1 MYRRFLNN
9 DDYLGIITPEA
20 LAQLTRGND
29 ARFIQ
34 AEESA
39 EMSIVEYLSEN
50 YEIEK
55 ELAKGKYIAEYD
67 HRITYPVGVHVYF
80 EGQIHEVIRSVS
92 GYRKPA
98 TAIYWEEC
106 SDIHVDAGQV
116 VNYSQFNTYY
126 PGDKVNYITLYI
138 KKAYFLCSTINI
150 LNEKYRFPITTNNGF
165 VFARSFELSSNK
177 GRMISRTPRPVS
189 GN

>member
-55 ELAKGKYIAEYD
+55 ELGIATCPVNWPIGSGKEFRGVYDREHREIELFSDTQKGTSIGEVKKIALDDPSVETMISEEQLAQLTD
-67 HRITYPVGVHVYF
+67 
-80 EGQIHEVIRSVS
+80 EVELLDGASAEFDMELVS
-92 GYRKPA
+92 KG
-98 TAIYWEEC
+98 
-106 SDIHVDAGQV
+106 
-116 VNYSQFNTYY
+116 
-126 PGDKVNYITLYI
+126 
-138 KKAYFLCSTINI
+138 
-150 LNEKYRFPITTNNGF
+150 
-165 VFARSFELSSNK
+165 ELS
-177 GRMISRTPRPVS
+177 PVFLDRLLQTLVWRHFFS
-189 GN
+189 IFFR

>member
-34 AEESA
+34 AEEST

-67 HRITYPVGVHVYF
+67 RRITLR
-80 EGQIHEVIRSVS
+80 QRLSQ
-92 GYRKPA
+92 
-98 TAIYWEEC
+98 
-106 SDIHVDAGQV
+106 AG
-116 VNYSQFNTYY
+116 
-126 PGDKVNYITLYI
+126 
-138 KKAYFLCSTINI
+138 
-150 LNEKYRFPITTNNGF
+150 NGC
-165 VFARSFELSSNK
+165 LL
-177 GRMISRTPRPVS
+177 GREF
-189 GN
+189 

>member
-34 AEESA
+34 AEEST

-55 ELAKGKYIAEYD
+55 ELAKGKYR
-67 HRITYPVGVHVYF
+67 RIRP
-80 EGQIHEVIRSVS
+80 
-92 GYRKPA
+92 
-98 TAIYWEEC
+98 
-106 SDIHVDAGQV
+106 SDYLSRGCACLFRG
-116 VNYSQFNTYY
+116 
-126 PGDKVNYITLYI
+126 
-138 KKAYFLCSTINI
+138 
-150 LNEKYRFPITTNNGF
+150 TN
-165 VFARSFELSSNK
+165 
-177 GRMISRTPRPVS
+177 P
-189 GN
+189 

>member
-67 HRITYPVGVHVYF
+67 RRITYPVGVHVYF

-98 TAIYWEEC
+98 TATVVELTFC
-106 SDIHVDAGQV
+106 TTLSAVCLTSDLSTVCVMLSASITV
-116 VNYSQFNTYY
+116 VAS
-126 PGDKVNYITLYI
+126 LSLS
-138 KKAYFLCSTINI
+138 FLTVVV
-150 LNEKYRFPITTNNGF
+150 TAVG
-165 VFARSFELSSNK
+165 V
-177 GRMISRTPRPVS
+177 
-189 GN
+189 

>member
-55 ELAKGKYIAEYD
+55 ELAKGKYIAEYE
-67 HRITYPVGVHVYF
+67 P
-80 EGQIHEVIRSVS
+80 S
-92 GYRKPA
+92 
-98 TAIYWEEC
+98 
-106 SDIHVDAGQV
+106 
-116 VNYSQFNTYY
+116 NYLSRGCACLFR
-126 PGDKVNYITLYI
+126 G
-138 KKAYFLCSTINI
+138 
-150 LNEKYRFPITTNNGF
+150 TN
-165 VFARSFELSSNK
+165 
-177 GRMISRTPRPVS
+177 P
-189 GN
+189 

>member
-34 AEESA
+34 AEEST

-67 HRITYPVGVHVYF
+67 RRITYPVGVHVYF

-98 TAIYWEEC
+98 TVVYWEEMM
-106 SDIHVDAGQV
+106 SVSRWSAVGSRRKPR
-116 VNYSQFNTYY
+116 YGS
-126 PGDKVNYITLYI
+126 
-138 KKAYFLCSTINI
+138 
-150 LNEKYRFPITTNNGF
+150 
-165 VFARSFELSSNK
+165 LSSILCGQSSSMK
-177 GRMISRTPRPVS
+177 EHSIL
-189 GN
+189 

>member
-67 HRITYPVGVHVYF
+67 HRITYPVGVSPA
-80 EGQIHEVIRSVS
+80 GDVS
-92 GYRKPA
+92 SSSSEWLNRQDRLSGM
-98 TAIYWEEC
+98 T
-106 SDIHVDAGQV
+106 
-116 VNYSQFNTYY
+116 
-126 PGDKVNYITLYI
+126 
-138 KKAYFLCSTINI
+138 FLWI
-150 LNEKYRFPITTNNGF
+150 LPT
-165 VFARSFELSSNK
+165 
-177 GRMISRTPRPVS
+177 
-189 GN
+189 